1 MMINRLCNMKR
12 QTGFSLVE
20 LTVVL
25 LIITLL
31 ASVAVRE
38 TSELAFQTR
47 YEQTKERLEM
57 IRQAILGNPKL
68 IVNGQ
73 QAVSGFV
80 ADMGRLPQNLR
91 ELIDNSTAHSDCDLD
106 NTKDLDGDGNPALDK
121 CLPWSTAGN
130 PGSLGAGWRGPYL
143 RVSNNPDSQDAY
155 TDGWGNVA
163 NDKNYGWNFINAS
176 PTLTVQSKGKNQAL
190 NAADTGYDEDYPTS
204 QPMINSLDWLIPISE
219 GISVNFKKTA
229 GNLPSDSYCSDP
241 SKITKSTCTAAGGTW
256 IGGCNMAGFY
266 NKSSCTTASGS
277 WVNCS
282 SGTTSETKTTCEAA
296 GKEWYGEGFGC
307 SNQAKPTKD
316 SCLSDSGTWISCT
329 DSTKFTEN
337 DCLTAGE
344 FWYGDTIFNNALSM
358 QKVCMKV
365 FYRKSDS
372 TIGMLVSDENIT
384 NDSPTVHF
392 DPKSVI
398 ADGSFQSLRFINF
411 RDSASNV
418 LVTELPIGT
427 SAIGIYKHDGSSCTD
442 SFYPSDRQ
450 NPMQVDFH
458 AHAGL
463 PVINW

>member
-1 MMINRLCNMKR
+1 
-12 QTGFSLVE
+12 
-20 LTVVL
+20 L

-106 NTKDLDGDGNPALDK
+106 NTKDLDGDGNAALDK
-121 CLPWSTAGN
+121 CLPWSTVGN
-130 PGSLGAGWRGPYL
+130 PGNLGAGWRGPYL
-143 RVSNNPDSQDAY
+143 RMSNNPESQDAY

-163 NDKNYGWNFINAS
+163 NDKNYGWNFIHAS
-176 PTLTVQSKGKNQAL
+176 PTLTLQSKGKNQAL
-190 NAADTGYDEDYPTS
+190 NAADTGYDEDYPAS
-204 QPMINSLDWLIPISE
+204 QPVINSLDWLIDISG
-219 GISVNFKKTA
+219 GISVSFKKTT
-229 GNLPSDSYCSDP
+229 GNMPSDSYCSDLT
-241 SKITKSTCTAAGGTW
+241 KITKNDCSGAGGTW
-256 IGGCNMAGFY
+256 IGGCDNAGYY
-266 NKSSCTTASGS
+266 NKNSCATDSGV

-282 SGTTSETKTTCEAA
+282 DETSTTKASCESA

-307 SNQAKPTKD
+307 SDQSKAIKELCTSPAVWR
-316 SCLSDSGTWISCT
+316 SCSDDGKIT
-329 DSTKFTEN
+329 DESA
-337 DCLTAGE
+337 CLAADQI
-344 FWYGDTIFNNALSM
+344 WYGDTIFNNSLST
-358 QKVCMKV
+358 QKICMKV

-372 TIGMLVSDENIT
+372 TIGTLVS
-384 NDSPTVHF
+384 

-398 ADGSFQSLRFINF
+398 ADGGFQSLRFANL

-427 SAIGIYKHDGSSCTD
+427 NAIGIYKHDGSSCTN

-450 NPMQVDFH
+450 SPVQVDFH
-458 AHAGL
+458 AHASL